1 MLIMASGTSIHNL
14 GRFLTTTS
22 LFMTFKVQ
30 NMSKTQNVTLI
41 FSYSIAVNLRIVTC
55 LNMSIFFIFVY
66 YALGHVTRG
75 FVELF

>member
-1 MLIMASGTSIHNL
+1 MLTMASGTSIHNL

-22 LFMTFKVQ
+22 LFMAFKVQ

-41 FSYSIAVNLRIVTC
+41 FSYSIAVNLRIVTY

-75 FVELF
+75 FMELF

>member
-1 MLIMASGTSIHNL
+1 MLMMASDTSIHNL
-14 GRFLTTTS
+14 GRLLTTTS
-22 LFMTFKVQ
+22 LSTTFKVQ